1 MKKIVK
7 TIIYITILRFVSS
20 LVLIELYKLNRLYIS
35 INFEPS
41 NILLI
46 ASNLLEYITYGL
58 FILIIFPITIN
69 TDKNELLLLSKVS
82 ILLFV
87 IFDIIIAFF
96 LIMFPYLINTIL
108 GTVKYFKEFYL
119 ILGMLGLLQYIRVKK
134 NVINE

>member
-20 LVLIELYKLNRLYIS
+20 LVLTELYKLNSLCIS
-35 INFEPS
+35 TNFDSS
-41 NILLI
+41 NVLLI
-46 ASNLLEYITYGL
+46 ESNLLEYITYGL

-69 TDKNELLLLSKVS
+69 TDKNELSLLSKVS
-82 ILLFV
+82 MLLFV
-87 IFDIIIAFF
+87 IFDIIIALF

-119 ILGMLGLLQYIRVKK
+119 ILGILGLLQYIRVKK